1 MTGHRKA
8 EVHLVRL
15 PARADAE
22 QLAGAARGLWR
33 AMRLERIVG
42 RGALVA
48 VKQHFGEEGSPNY
61 LPAAVARTIGA
72 CVREAGGK
80 PFATDSNTLYNG
92 RRANAVDHL
101 ELARRHGFSHETLGF
116 PVIIAD
122 GLKGEGQLALDGE
135 GPVLEKV
142 FLAGAGS
149 LADAAIV
156 LTHVTGHMAA
166 GMGGSIKNVAMGFAG
181 RAGKLQQHHDAEPI
195 FSSGRCKACGR
206 CARHCPTAAVTVK
219 EYAVL
224 DAARCIGCGEC
235 YAFCPHGAVS
245 FDWSATSEGLQRK
258 MAEYCRAFHAE
269 KDGRAAYMNFVTC
282 VTRNCDCMG
291 ESEEGLPDL
300 GVLGALDPVAADAA
314 ALDLLN
320 RREGRDVFGDFWP
333 QCDARVQLA
342 HGERIGLGT
351 TRYELIET
359 PAAATM
365 RCPEKGGA

>member
-1 MTGHRKA
+1 
-8 EVHLVRL
+8 
-15 PARADAE
+15 
-22 QLAGAARGLWR
+22 
-33 AMRLERIVG
+33 
-42 RGALVA
+42 
-48 VKQHFGEEGSPNY
+48 
-61 LPAAVARTIGA
+61 
-72 CVREAGGK
+72 
-80 PFATDSNTLYNG
+80 
-92 RRANAVDHL
+92 
-101 ELARRHGFSHETLGF
+101 
-116 PVIIAD
+116 
-122 GLKGEGQLALDGE
+122 
-135 GPVLEKV
+135 
-142 FLAGAGS
+142 
-149 LADAAIV
+149 
-156 LTHVTGHMAA
+156 
-166 GMGGSIKNVAMGFAG
+166 
-181 RAGKLQQHHDAEPI
+181 
-195 FSSGRCKACGR
+195 
-206 CARHCPTAAVTVK
+206 VK

-365 RCPEKGGA
+365 RCPQKGGA